1 MRVSVAMC
9 TYNGSAFVTA
19 QLHSI
24 IEQERPVDEI
34 VVCDDAS
41 ADDTVEVLHT
51 FAAASPVP
59 VRIHVNETNVGY
71 RLNFSK
77 AMSLCTGDV
86 ILLAD
91 QDDVWLPGKV
101 ARILDVFGSR
111 PEVDLV
117 FSDADLVHEDLSP
130 VGYTIW
136 QSIEF
141 HARRQAMVRNGRFL
155 MLLMNRNV
163 VTGATAAIR
172 SRIRDIV
179 LPVPGTWV
187 HDAWIATLTA
197 ATGVAEFIE
206 EPLILYR
213 QHDAQQLGGKR
224 LNFSQRL
231 ALARRMDAPFFL
243 DMAGDY
249 EALRDRLLTF
259 EARIRYPGAIRL
271 IQGKIDH
278 SRFRADVKQHP
289 VQCLPRVVAET
300 LSGRYHRYSLGVLS
314 AVQDLLL

>member
-9 TYNGSAFVTA
+9 TYNGGAFVA
-19 QLHSI
+19 EQLRSI
-24 IEQERPVDEI
+24 VEQTRPVDEI
-34 VVCDDAS
+34 VVCDDVSGDNTLDIVRA
-41 ADDTVEVLHT
+41 
-51 FAAASPVP
+51 FAATAP
-59 VRIHVNETNVGY
+59 VRVRIDVNESNLGY

-91 QDDVWLPGKV
+91 QDDIWLPAKV
-101 ARILDVFGSR
+101 ARILDIFENRS
-111 PEVDLV
+111 EVDLV

-141 HARRQAMVRNGRFL
+141 HRGRQAMVRDGRFL
-155 MLLMNRNV
+155 LLLMNRNV

-187 HDAWIATLTA
+187 HDAWIATLVA
-197 ATGVAEFIE
+197 ATGTAEFIE
-206 EPLILYR
+206 QPLILYR

-224 LNFSQRL
+224 LTFSERL
-231 ALARRMDAPFFL
+231 ALARRMDARFFL
-243 DMAGDY
+243 DMASDY
-249 EALRDRLLTF
+249 DALKQRLLAF
-259 EARIRYPGAIRL
+259 ETRIRYPGAIPL
-271 IQGKIDH
+271 IQGKVDH
-278 SRFRADVKQHP
+278 SRFRAAVKQRRLRY
-289 VQCLPRVVAET
+289 LPRIAAEVVR
-300 LSGRYHRYSLGVLS
+300 GRYHRYSLGVLS
-314 AVQDLLL
+314 AAQDLLL

>member
-1 MRVSVAMC
+1 MGVSVAMC
-9 TYNGSAFVTA
+9 TYNGSAFVAA
-19 QLHSI
+19 QLRSI
-24 IEQERPVDEI
+24 VEQTTPVEEI

-41 ADDTVEVLHT
+41 GDNTVEVLHA
-51 FAAASPVP
+51 FAATSPVP
-59 VRIHVNETNVGY
+59 VRIHVNETNLGY

-77 AMSLCTGDV
+77 AMSLCRED
-86 ILLAD
+86 IIMLAD
-91 QDDVWLPGKV
+91 QDDVWLPVKV
-101 ARILDVFGSR
+101 ARISEVFANR
-111 PEVDLV
+111 PDVDLV

-141 HARRQAMVRNGRFL
+141 HRRRQSMVRDGRFL

-187 HDAWIATLTA
+187 HDAWIATVVA
-197 ATGVAEFIE
+197 ATGTAELIA
-206 EPLILYR
+206 EPLISYR
-213 QHDAQQLGGKR
+213 QHDAQQLGGRR
-224 LNFSQRL
+224 LTFRQRL
-231 ALARRMDAPFFL
+231 ALARRMNARFFL
-243 DMAGDY
+243 ELASDY
-249 EALRDRLLTF
+249 EALKQRLLAF
-259 EARIRYPGAIRL
+259 ETRIRAPGAIPL

-278 SRFRADVKQHP
+278 SRFRASVKQHP
-289 VQCLPRVVAET
+289 VQYLPRIVRET

-314 AVQDLLL
+314 AAQDLLL